1 MFLEVCVD
9 TLASALNAIE
19 CGVSRLE
26 LCSSLA
32 LGGLTPTCALLQQI
46 RQSSKIPVHCLIRP
60 RSGDFHYDELEIQLM
75 YKEIDNLKV
84 AGATGFVIGCLKSD
98 FAIDYDSTNQLIQH
112 IGPNYQITF
121 HRAFDIAKFDNLEE
135 TIKQLDKLGFNWLL
149 TSGREKNVTLG
160 KSTLT
165 EIAKIIHKSK
175 LKLQLLCGGGV
186 NESFITSCLSD
197 KKSCLK
203 AFHGS
208 FSVQTHCK
216 NDIFDLGPKFETDK
230 SRLIKILSLN

>member
-1 MFLEVCVD
+1 MSIYLE
-9 TLASALNAIE
+9 S
-19 CGVSRLE
+19 
-26 LCSSLA
+26 
-32 LGGLTPTCALLQQI
+32 
-46 RQSSKIPVHCLIRP
+46 
-60 RSGDFHYDELEIQLM
+60 
-75 YKEIDNLKV
+75 EIDNLKA

-98 FAIDYDSTNQLIQH
+98 FSVDYDSTNQLIQQ

-160 KSTLT
+160 LTCGFITFETMLLFSGKSTLT
-165 EIAKIIHKSK
+165 EIAQTIHKSK

-197 KKSCLK
+197 NKSCLK

-208 FSVQTHCK
+208 FSVQTNCK